1 MCTAR
6 DLGLDGRQIRE
17 RKPPFRVVGL
27 GDSEKRAQPTDPS
40 LYWNFREFMASV
52 KPIPGTPTPGRKEEE
67 MKSSQERRRE
77 TKKKET
83 EKKERKRTGSVPC
96 LSTHPPVLQKPLA
109 LLSLPGLPP

>member
-17 RKPPFRVVGL
+17 RKPPFRVLGL
-27 GDSEKRAQPTDPS
+27 GDSEKCAQPTDPS
-40 LYWNFREFMASV
+40 LYWHFREFMASV

-83 EKKERKRTGSVPC
+83 EKKKEKEQAVCP
-96 LSTHPPVLQKPLA
+96 A
-109 LLSLPGLPP
+109 